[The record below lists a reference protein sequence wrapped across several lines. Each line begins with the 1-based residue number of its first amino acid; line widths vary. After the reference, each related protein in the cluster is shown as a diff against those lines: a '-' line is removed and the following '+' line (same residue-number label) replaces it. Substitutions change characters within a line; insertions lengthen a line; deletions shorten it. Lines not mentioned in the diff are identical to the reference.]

1 MDPVLVG
8 RGAGF
13 VGEVGVGV
21 GPFLVQRSVESFDF
35 AVGLRPVGPGSFVFD
50 AVAEG
55 VGEML

>member
-21 GPFLVQRSVESFDF
+21 GPFLVECSVESFNLT
-35 AVGLRPVGPGSFVFD
+35 VGLRPVWAGPFVLD
-50 AVAEG
+50 GLAECLS
-55 VGEML
+55 E